1 MSRNKTFNTWE
12 DCRIWMCGAIGERWV
27 KDKDGDFWKGRD
39 SLGCARMPSNSRYA
53 PFTAIRDERG
63 DILEEVKLPELDAEF
78 ASCQLH
84 ACRDCGAMTVENS
97 PELARLFQLAIAQAV
112 RMSKEGKSL

>member
-12 DCRIWMCGAIGERWV
+12 ECRIWMCGAIGERWV
-27 KDKDGDFWKGRD
+27 KDKDGDIFRGRD
-39 SLGCARMPSNSRYA
+39 SSGDGEMPIRSQFA
-53 PFTAIRDERG
+53 PWTAIRDEHG
-63 DILEEVKLPELDAEF
+63 DIPEEASLPELDAEF

-112 RMSKEGKSL
+112 RMSKEAAK